1 METLSLPRWLITT
14 SAGLLMFFVS
24 SAVPAQDLPVAD
36 VIGTKVELI
45 REINDLQIGKAHVA
59 SVSLLPE
66 IYERRNFRPLW
77 TDPRD
82 VQALITSVES
92 AYLDGL
98 NPQDYHLQDL
108 QFLQLEVD
116 AADPTEA
123 ELRADFDIL
132 LTDSMI
138 RLGYHHLFGK
148 VNPVNTNPAWN
159 MTREL
164 KDRDS
169 AQVISNAIEAHAAT
183 DLLETLKPRHRLYG
197 RLKPQ
202 LARYRQIAA
211 NGGWQ
216 PVPDGKSLK
225 KHMVG
230 PRVASVRKRLAVT
243 GDLTESSARPDV
255 FDDALEKAVR
265 KFQYRH
271 RLAVDGV
278 AGKDTRA
285 AMNVPVKERIDQIRV
300 NLERLRWVLHQVP
313 ETYVVADIAG
323 FQVYCVHQNQIQW
336 QARAQVG
343 QPFRQTPC
351 FRSDIRYVV
360 INPTW
365 TIPPG
370 ILEKDILPAVK
381 KDPAYLKKRN
391 ISIINRSGDVVDPK
405 TVKWQRYTARN
416 FPYFLRQEPGP
427 NNALGR
433 VRISFRNRYFIYIH
447 DTPSKSLFKRS
458 ERAFSSGCIRV
469 ERPLELTR
477 ILLND
482 PEKWSLEN
490 LNQVVATKKTR
501 KVFLPARV
509 PVLLLYITARVNNE
523 GAMVFTKDVY
533 GRDSAV
539 LKALNG
545 QFVFRKQPGAG
556 RERP

>member
-1 METLSLPRWLITT
+1 MRTLRLPHWLNVL
-14 SAGLLMFFVS
+14 SAGSLLILIS
-24 SAVPAQDLPVAD
+24 STALASGEPVAEF
-36 VIGTKVELI
+36 IGTKVELL
-45 REINDLQIGKAHVA
+45 REINDLQIGNAHVA

-66 IYERRNFRPLW
+66 IYEQRNFRPLW
-77 TDPRD
+77 TDLRD
-82 VQALITSVES
+82 AQALITSVES
-92 AYLDGL
+92 AYQDGL

-108 QFLQLEVD
+108 QFLQLEVE
-116 AADPTEA
+116 ASDPSEA

-138 RLGYHHLFGK
+138 RLGYHHLHGK
-148 VNPVNTNPAWN
+148 VDPVSTNPAWN
-159 MTREL
+159 MTREI
-164 KDRDS
+164 KDRDPV
-169 AQVISNAIEAHAAT
+169 QVIPNAIEAHAAT
-183 DLLETLKPRHRLYG
+183 DLLETLKPSHRLYG
-197 RLKPQ
+197 RLKQQ
-202 LARYRQIAA
+202 LARYRQIAE

-216 PVPDGKSLK
+216 PVPDGKALK
-225 KHMVG
+225 KEMVG
-230 PRVASVRKRLAVT
+230 PRVATLRRRLMIT
-243 GDLTESSARPDV
+243 GDLTAVTTDSDV
-255 FDDALEKAVR
+255 FDEPLDKAVR
-265 KFQYRH
+265 NFQNRH
-271 RLAVDGV
+271 RLHIDGV
-278 AGKDTRA
+278 AGKDTMA
-285 AMNVPVKERIDQIRV
+285 AMNVPVEERIDQIRI

-313 ETYVVADIAG
+313 ETFVVADIAG
-323 FQVYCVHQNQIQW
+323 FQVYYVYQNQIQW

-370 ILEKDILPAVK
+370 ILEKDVLPAAK

-391 ISIINRSGDVVDPK
+391 ISIINRSGDIVDPK

-427 NNALGR
+427 RNALGR

-482 PEKWSLEN
+482 SDKWSLEN
-490 LNQVVATKKTR
+490 LNQVVATNKTR
-501 KVFLPARV
+501 KVFLPERV

-539 LKALNG
+539 LKALDG
-545 QFVFRKQPGAG
+545 RFVFRKQPVAG
-556 RERP
+556 RKKP